1 MKKWELSSSALNC
14 RSTSRFSDSFWNWE
28 QHDIAPKSFK
38 SRPSSFVLAFRR
50 TVVWRK
56 FSLSANMYLKMTVH
70 LAEASVLEVQC
81 RLLRFNLN
89 GWKVSRRKKNPTH
102 CRTTVRRKTSPNVP
116 DSDYCNTSI
125 AIGCPAFPQD
135 RLLLRFLCI
144 ICRRTAHIKFAII
157 TSRFEIGRFTSAGLR
172 SEKKWWN
179 SVGLS
184 SQFHRLIEWLIK
196 LIIWIT
202 L

>member
-56 FSLSANMYLKMTVH
+56 FRLSSNMYLKMTVH
-70 LAEASVLEVQC
+70 LAEASVLAVQC
-81 RLLRFNLN
+81 RLPRFILN
-89 GWKVSRRKKNPTH
+89 GWKVSRRKKIHRIVVLRYVGKP
-102 CRTTVRRKTSPNVP
+102 PQMFP
-116 DSDYCNTSI
+116 DLDYCNTSI
-125 AIGCPAFPQD
+125 AIGCPVFPQD
-135 RLLLRFLCI
+135 HLLLRFLCI

-172 SEKKWWN
+172 SEKNGGTRW
-179 SVGLS
+179 VFLLS
-184 SQFHRLIEWLIK
+184 F
-196 LIIWIT
+196 T
-202 L
+202 D